1 MIQLNPGALIFFQR
15 SGDPML
21 LEGVGVVS
29 VPGIDLYGGGVPPPA
44 PSAPMGVPGVGTGV
58 LAATM
63 GRPLSSPEF
72 SDIDDYGRPVLPGI
86 DPHYR
91 SSISAQ
97 RRYHHLNPSILHGIE
112 LLPLF

>member
-1 MIQLNPGALIFFQR
+1 
-15 SGDPML
+15 ML

-97 RRYHHLNPSILHGIE
+97 RRYLHLTPSTSMLRIK
-112 LLPLF
+112 LLQLF